1 MKRVDTMKMAGQKIN
16 QSNTLLLISS
26 IYTSLTKAE
35 KKVADYVKSNPEEA
49 VMATVTDLSEQ
60 AGVGETSVIRFCRK
74 LGFRGYQEF
83 KLSIAQDLVN
93 LPSYSTVE
101 IEEEDSA
108 LTKARKITL
117 RNEMMLKNTLD
128 LINPADLERAVERML
143 AADKIYI
150 FGVGSSGITA
160 LDLHYRLMRI
170 GMNVEAHRDSH
181 IIAMSASLVKKGEV
195 VFGISTSGSTR
206 DLVDPLRQARAS
218 GAEVI
223 CLTSHMRSPIT
234 AHADTIL
241 LVPSREMPTEGGSW
255 STKITQ
261 VHLLDIL
268 CTLLS
273 HKKNNAIEALEK
285 TARSVVDK
293 LY

>member
-1 MKRVDTMKMAGQKIN
+1 MKPAGQKIN

-26 IYTSLTKAE
+26 IYASLTKAE
-35 KKVADYVKSNPEEA
+35 KKVADYVQSNPEEA
-49 VMATVTDLSEQ
+49 VMATVTDLSEL

-74 LGFRGYQEF
+74 LGFRGYHEF
-83 KLSIAQDLVN
+83 KLSVAQDLVSK
-93 LPSYSTVE
+93 PAYSNVE
-101 IEEEDSA
+101 IEEEDDT
-108 LTKARKITL
+108 LTMAGKITM
-117 RNEMMLKNTLD
+117 RNEWMLKNTLE
-128 LINPADLERAVERML
+128 LINPEELDKAVKRML

-170 GMNVEAHRDSH
+170 GLNAEAHRDSH
-181 IIAMSASLVKKGEV
+181 IIAMSAALVKKGDV

-206 DLVDPLRQARAS
+206 DLVDPMRQAKAN
-218 GAEVI
+218 GAEII

-234 AHADTIL
+234 AHAHTIL
-241 LVPSREMPTEGGSW
+241 LVPSREMPTEGGSL

-268 CTLLS
+268 CTLLAQR
-273 HKKNNAIEALEK
+273 KANAAEALER
-285 TARSVVDK
+285 TARAVADK

>member
-1 MKRVDTMKMAGQKIN
+1 MKIAGQKMI

-26 IYTSLTKAE
+26 IYSSLTKAE
-35 KKVADYVKSNPEEA
+35 KKVADFVRNNPEEA

-74 LGFRGYQEF
+74 LGFRGYHEF

-93 LPSYSTVE
+93 LPSVSNVE
-101 IEEEDSA
+101 IEVEDDTM
-108 LTKARKITL
+108 TKARKLTA

-128 LINPADLERAVERML
+128 LINPGDLDRAVNRMI
-143 AADKIYI
+143 AANKIYI
-150 FGVGSSGITA
+150 YGVGSSGITA

-170 GMNVEAHRDSH
+170 GMNAEAHRDSH
-181 IIAMSASLVKKGEV
+181 IIAMSASLVKEGDV

-206 DLVDPLRQARAS
+206 DLVDPMRQAKVN

-234 AHADTIL
+234 AHAGTIL
-241 LVPSREMPTEGGSW
+241 LVPSREMPTEGGSL
-255 STKITQ
+255 STKIMQ
-261 VHLLDIL
+261 IHLLDIL

-273 HKKNNAIEALEK
+273 HKKTNAAEALEK
-285 TARSVVDK
+285 TARSVADK